1 MCKASLA
8 QTGFSVAWE
17 RALHS
22 PPMLST
28 GLLKPAVQTVGN
40 PVLNSAGFTTLP
52 AFHFR
57 RDQFSKTCTGLID
70 VAYWVSGLLSTFP
83 VTTVTTAKE
92 GWIKFGFYRSSSFA
106 PRNPQEEAR
115 ERFSVAFAVV

>member
-28 GLLKPAVQTVGN
+28 GLLKPAVRTVGN
-40 PVLNSAGFTTLP
+40 AVLNSAGFTTLP

-57 RDQFSKTCTGLID
+57 RDQFSKTCTGIIR
-70 VAYWVSGLLSTFP
+70 ATQWVSSQLSTFP
-83 VTTVTTAKE
+83 ATTVTTTKR
-92 GWIKFGFYRSSSFA
+92 GWINFGFYRSSSFA

-115 ERFSVAFAVV
+115 ERFSGAFAVV